1 MAKYRIKTL
10 WYADGLAFECQQCGR
25 CCAGPD
31 EGRIWVTRPEVELI
45 ADFLKISPGEFR
57 RKYLRRLGLRSSII
71 EQPITKDCIFLQKID
86 GQKKCVIYPV
96 RPNQC
101 RSWPFWPSNLAK
113 PAAWNAAAQKCPGI
127 NRGKKHS
134 FEEIQQIR
142 KKKKWWLEKIV

>member
-1 MAKYRIKTL
+1 MAKYKFRIP
-10 WYADGLAFECQQCGR
+10 WYIEGLAFECQQCGK
-25 CCAGPD
+25 CCCGPD
-31 EGRIWVTRPEVELI
+31 EGYIWLARPEVELI

-86 GQKKCVIYPV
+86 GQKKCVIYSV

-101 RSWPFWPSNLAK
+101 RSWPFWSNNLAN
-113 PAAWNAAAQKCPGI
+113 PRAWNIAAQKCPGI

-142 KKKKWWLEKIV
+142 KKKKWWSEKTV